1 MIVSKP
7 LDKRTV
13 KQYRREHGGH
23 CLSELGE
30 FSPVG
35 NRKMEDMGMKWTST
49 QIEPE
54 ENGIY
59 SCVVEFYKYPHDIKV
74 VNLEYFGEWK
84 ITETWN
90 LLMWK
95 KRALD

>member
-1 MIVSKP
+1 MVGKVIK
-7 LDKRTV
+7 LGTLYKIILI
-13 KQYRREHGGH
+13 G
-23 CLSELGE
+23 EL
-30 FSPVG
+30 SPVG
-35 NRKMEDMGMKWTST
+35 NRKMEDMGMKWTSA

-54 ENGIY
+54 KDGIY

-74 VNLEYFGEWK
+74 VNLEYCGEWK
-84 ITETWN
+84 MTETWN

>member
-1 MIVSKP
+1 
-7 LDKRTV
+7 
-13 KQYRREHGGH
+13 
-23 CLSELGE
+23 
-30 FSPVG
+30 
-35 NRKMEDMGMKWTST
+35 MKWKSA

-54 ENGIY
+54 KDGIY

-74 VNLEYFGEWK
+74 VNLEYCGEWK
-84 ITETWN
+84 MTETWN